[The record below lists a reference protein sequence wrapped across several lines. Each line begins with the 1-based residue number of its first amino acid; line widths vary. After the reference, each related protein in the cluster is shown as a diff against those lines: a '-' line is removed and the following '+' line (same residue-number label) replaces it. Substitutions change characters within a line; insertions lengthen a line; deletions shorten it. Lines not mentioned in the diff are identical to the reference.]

1 MTKEEL
7 IENIIETEWNFFDK
21 VHNEGGRASCQDD
34 WPTFSVMRRSQY
46 QAWSLPLIES
56 WRADLQTA
64 AQEDRN
70 PLTEKY
76 GYMMC
81 VSDPQ
86 GSQETAAQLPQV
98 PFEKRQ
104 LARRI
109 VEKLLPLNEAFRR
122 QYPRVAGRGRPLH
135 TSEEAAAGWTSVET
149 YETGELWTYS
159 QKTLELLEK
168 RLDELANEGKSY
180 PEMVIENSLVQR
192 GFKSLAEAEEYLK
205 AKEKGAK

>member
-46 QAWSLPLIES
+46 QAWRLPLIES

-64 AQEDRN
+64 AQEGRN

-86 GSQETAAQLPQV
+86 GSSEVAAQLPPV

-192 GFKSLAEAEEYLK
+192 GFKSLAEAEEYLAAK
-205 AKEKGAK
+205 ARR